1 MADYN
6 KVILVGRLT
15 RDLELRYTPG
25 GKAVVDVPL
34 AINDGWGDK
43 KTTIY
48 IDCVFWE
55 RRAETLSQHLK
66 KGSPLLVEGKL
77 QLERWEQNGE
87 TKTKMKV
94 RGWDFSFLPEGEKQQ
109 QAHTPPSTPQTQQQG
124 TGRMGVGPNDIPF

>member
-34 AINDGWGDK
+34 AINDGWGDNK
-43 KTTIY
+43 STLFVDVT
-48 IDCVFWE
+48 FWE
-55 RRAETLSQHLK
+55 KRAETLSQHLK
-66 KGSPLLVEGKL
+66 KGSPLLIEGKL

-109 QAHTPPSTPQTQQQG
+109 QAHTPPSTQ
-124 TGRMGVGPNDIPF
+124 MGVGVKYEERSRMTSSNQ